1 MMGIPQ
7 IRKPFV
13 EKGTCHECGE
23 AFTEQDA
30 FVELEIFDNPFE
42 KIPSIVRVH
51 SDNDEDG
58 YGTCLDKL
66 EDTSWADFR
75 YFTCAACGRM
85 IIRQCPDNGW
95 RSYVKIVDDEE
106 ICVACY
112 QDNVLQNGVDV
123 EKLREG
129 RIPGDFFGRDDI
141 LEHGWSPVEEY
152 QGYFIRG
159 DSRKKEFCGAAI
171 ALADAGKKVMIDYD
185 NLAIDGSEGYVS
197 LYSKEA

>member
-23 AFTEQDA
+23 KIKKNEA

-42 KIPSIVRVH
+42 KTPSIVRVH
-51 SDNDEDG
+51 SGNEDE
-58 YGTCLDKL
+58 YGLTCEDKL
-66 EDTSWADFR
+66 TDESWAYFR
-75 YFTCAACGRM
+75 YFTCAECGRM

-95 RSYVKIVDDEE
+95 RSYVKYRDGEE

-112 QDNVLQNGVDV
+112 QEDILENGLS
-123 EKLREG
+123 EEAFLNG

-141 LEHGWSPVEEY
+141 LDNGWTPVQQY
-152 QGYFIRG
+152 QGFFL
-159 DSRKKEFCGAAI
+159 KGAARVAEI
-171 ALADAGKKVMIDYD
+171 RDAAITRLEAGKKVMIDYD
-185 NLAIDGSEGYVS
+185 RIGLDGSEGYVS
-197 LYSKEA
+197 LYEKGA